1 MCAHL
6 HTHRHAEQTHTHAY
20 TYTHTSMHPHTH
32 TLIFEDK
39 DFHLAINYF
48 YFVIYFVDYAITVV
62 PFSPPLFPSTLHT
75 PPICLPSA
83 LSSHPWVV
91 HISSLASPFPI
102 LFLPSPCLFST
113 YHLCYLF
120 SLPFPLSPPSTPL
133 LIILHVIS
141 ISVVLSLFELFR

>member
-6 HTHRHAEQTHTHAY
+6 HTHRDAQQTHTHAY

-113 YHLCYLF
+113 IYATYSPVPF
-120 SLPFPLSPPSTPL
+120 SPLSPSPL
-133 LIILHVIS
+133 ITLHVIS
-141 ISVVLSLFELFR
+141 ISVMLFLF